1 MFTIFDGFS
10 ACLYMFF
17 FAAMGAAYGT
27 AKSGTGI
34 AAMAVMR
41 PEAIMKSI
49 IPVSTLVS
57 NRYISSR
64 IRDSE
69 IFLVLEH

>member
-1 MFTIFDGFS
+1 
-10 ACLYMFF
+10 MFF

-64 IRDSE
+64 MRDSE
-69 IFLVLEH
+69 IFLVL